1 MFDEEFNDYLEENS
15 PLQELLKEKL
25 INIYRDKNIEE
36 LRTIIIEIEMKNLS
50 LLKEIENLKF
60 NLMKIKQELIDAKNS
75 QKLINKNNLNNIE
88 NFNQFYV
95 DNFNK
100 DLRMDNEDLIKKE
113 LSIKYDEN
121 EYEFNELF
129 NNSNNFDELKI
140 NPKILNKYVDNN
152 DMKNFI
158 YEISNEYNNKNN
170 INNNNI
176 NNNNNYDNNDNLGLK
191 MQEIK
196 NYLRDFKNLK
206 FNSNKFNNFSNINNN
221 KQYKIPYKNNNKNFS
236 PKNNSNFIKINQNNN
251 NNFNEKEFENY
262 SHSQL
267 NSLNSINSQQI
278 NNRKE
283 QIHSKQNSQL
293 SNNSNRRFNTLP
305 NKNNLN
311 LLNDANPFNE
321 NNKNKNNSKKMNSQ
335 KSKDLN
341 NNLNLMKKI
350 N

>member
-1 MFDEEFNDYLEENS
+1 MFDDEFNDYLEENS

-25 INIYRDKNIEE
+25 INIYREKNIEE
-36 LRTIIIEIEMKNLS
+36 LRTIIIEVEMKNLS

-113 LSIKYDEN
+113 LSIKFDDN

-158 YEISNEYNNKNN
+158 YEISNEMKNIISNNNNNN
-170 INNNNI
+170 INNY
-176 NNNNNYDNNDNLGLK
+176 NNNNNYDNLGIK

-196 NYLRDFKNLK
+196 NYLKDLKNLK
-206 FNSNKFNNFSNINNN
+206 FNYNNFNNFNNFSNNNNN
-221 KQYKIPYKNNNKNFS
+221 KQYKIPNKNNNKNFS

-251 NNFNEKEFENY
+251 NFNEKEFESY

-278 NNRKE
+278 NNNKE
-283 QIHSKQNSQL
+283 QIHSKQNSQ
-293 SNNSNRRFNTLP
+293 
-305 NKNNLN
+305 
-311 LLNDANPFNE
+311 
-321 NNKNKNNSKKMNSQ
+321 
-335 KSKDLN
+335 
-341 NNLNLMKKI
+341 I
-350 N
+350 

>member
-1 MFDEEFNDYLEENS
+1 MFDDEFNDNFDEYENS

-25 INIYRDKNIEE
+25 INIYRDKNIDE
-36 LRTIIIEIEMKNLS
+36 LRTIIIDIEMKNLS

-113 LSIKYDEN
+113 LSIKLDEN
-121 EYEFNELF
+121 EYEFNEFF

-152 DMKNFI
+152 DIKKFI
-158 YEISNEYNNKNN
+158 YEISNEMKNIISNDYNNKNN
-170 INNNNI
+170 INY
-176 NNNNNYDNNDNLGLK
+176 NNNNNYENLGLK

-196 NYLRDFKNLK
+196 NYLRDLKNLK
-206 FNSNKFNNFSNINNN
+206 FNFNNFNNFSNN
-221 KQYKIPYKNNNKNFS
+221 KQYKIPNQNNNNFFIN
-236 PKNNSNFIKINQNNN
+236 NNSNFINNN
-251 NNFNEKEFENY
+251 QKNNRNNFNEKEYENY
-262 SHSQL
+262 SHSHL

-278 NNRKE
+278 NNSKE
-283 QIHSKQNSQL
+283 KIHSKQISQT
-293 SNNSNRRFNTLP
+293 SNNSNKRFNTLP

-311 LLNDANPFNE
+311 LLNDVNPLNE
-321 NNKNKNNSKKMNSQ
+321 NNKNRNNSKKI
-335 KSKDLN
+335 KSKKTNAN
-341 NNLNLMKKI
+341 NNLNLIKK
-350 N
+350 

>member
-1 MFDEEFNDYLEENS
+1 MFDDEFNDNFDEYENS

-25 INIYRDKNIEE
+25 INIYREKNIEE
-36 LRTIIIEIEMKNLS
+36 LRTIINEVEMKNLS

-113 LSIKYDEN
+113 LSIKLDDN

-158 YEISNEYNNKNN
+158 YEISNEMKN
-170 INNNNI
+170 II
-176 NNNNNYDNNDNLGLK
+176 
-191 MQEIK
+191 
-196 NYLRDFKNLK
+196 
-206 FNSNKFNNFSNINNN
+206 
-221 KQYKIPYKNNNKNFS
+221 
-236 PKNNSNFIKINQNNN
+236 
-251 NNFNEKEFENY
+251 
-262 SHSQL
+262 
-267 NSLNSINSQQI
+267 
-278 NNRKE
+278 
-283 QIHSKQNSQL
+283 
-293 SNNSNRRFNTLP
+293 
-305 NKNNLN
+305 
-311 LLNDANPFNE
+311 
-321 NNKNKNNSKKMNSQ
+321 
-335 KSKDLN
+335 
-341 NNLNLMKKI
+341 
-350 N
+350 

>member
-36 LRTIIIEIEMKNLS
+36 LRTIIIDIEMKNLS

-113 LSIKYDEN
+113 LSIKYDDN

-158 YEISNEYNNKNN
+158 YEISNEMKNIISNNNNNN
-170 INNNNI
+170 INNY
-176 NNNNNYDNNDNLGLK
+176 NNNNNYDNLGIK

-196 NYLRDFKNLK
+196 NYLKDLKNLK
-206 FNSNKFNNFSNINNN
+206 FNYNNFNNFNNFSNNN
-221 KQYKIPYKNNNKNFS
+221 KQYKIPNKNNNKNFS
-236 PKNNSNFIKINQNNN
+236 PK
-251 NNFNEKEFENY
+251 
-262 SHSQL
+262 
-267 NSLNSINSQQI
+267 
-278 NNRKE
+278 
-283 QIHSKQNSQL
+283 
-293 SNNSNRRFNTLP
+293 
-305 NKNNLN
+305 
-311 LLNDANPFNE
+311 
-321 NNKNKNNSKKMNSQ
+321 KKF
-335 KSKDLN
+335 KFY
-341 NNLNLMKKI
+341 
-350 N
+350 

>member
-1 MFDEEFNDYLEENS
+1 MFDDEFNDYLEENS
-15 PLQELLKEKL
+15 PLQELLREKL
-25 INIYRDKNIEE
+25 INIYREKNIEE
-36 LRTIIIEIEMKNLS
+36 LRTIIIEVEMKNLS

-158 YEISNEYNNKNN
+158 YEISNEMKNIISNNYNNKNN
-170 INNNNI
+170 II
-176 NNNNNYDNNDNLGLK
+176 YNNNNNYDSNDNLGIK

-206 FNSNKFNNFSNINNN
+206 FNSNNFNNFSNINNN

-251 NNFNEKEFENY
+251 NNNFNEKEFENY
-262 SHSQL
+262 SYSQL

-278 NNRKE
+278 NNSKE
-283 QIHSKQNSQL
+283 QIHSKQNSQI
-293 SNNSNRRFNTLP
+293 SNNSNKRFNTLP

-321 NNKNKNNSKKMNSQ
+321 NNKNRNN
-335 KSKDLN
+335 
-341 NNLNLMKKI
+341 
-350 N
+350 

>member
-25 INIYRDKNIEE
+25 INIYREKNIEE
-36 LRTIIIEIEMKNLS
+36 LRTIIIEVEMKNLS

-113 LSIKYDEN
+113 LSIKYDDN

-158 YEISNEYNNKNN
+158 YEISNEMKNIISNNYNNKNN
-170 INNNNI
+170 II
-176 NNNNNYDNNDNLGLK
+176 YNNNNNYDSNDNLGIK

-206 FNSNKFNNFSNINNN
+206 FNSNNFNNFSNINNN

-251 NNFNEKEFENY
+251 NNNFNEKEFENY
-262 SHSQL
+262 SYSQL

-278 NNRKE
+278 NNSKE

-321 NNKNKNNSKKMNSQ
+321 NNKNRNN
-335 KSKDLN
+335 
-341 NNLNLMKKI
+341 
-350 N
+350 